1 MMLKET
7 LREVAITQK
16 SEILNSEYGI
26 SREKL
31 DDIATNTELAVIISG
46 IRRSGKST
54 LLRQLMGKQKDFH
67 YINFEDVRI
76 YGFEPSDFARLES
89 VFEEESASRFYY
101 FDEIQN
107 VPNWEMYIR
116 SLVDKKQ
123 SRVFITGSNASMLS
137 KELGTKLT
145 GRHLRYELFPFSYS
159 EYLTYKNIKP
169 GLQSFQR
176 YFEEGGFPG
185 YLQYGDPAILR
196 ELFSDI
202 IMRDIIVRYG
212 LRTEKVIK
220 DLALFLVTNVG
231 KEITYNSL
239 KKLFDVGSTSTI
251 ISMISYL
258 EDSYLFFTVPRFDYS
273 LKSQIRN
280 PKKIYAIDTGLI
292 KANTASFSRDDG
304 RLLENIVFLELKRK
318 DNDVFYY
325 NKQKECDFVVR
336 DKQKEFSAIQVC
348 ADLTE
353 ENKSRE
359 INGLLEA
366 MQYLKLTTGT
376 ILTLQQEDTF
386 QVENKT
392 ITILPVWKWLM
403 K

>member
-1 MMLKET
+1 MILKET
-7 LREVAITQK
+7 LREVARTQK
-16 SEILNSEYGI
+16 NEILKSEYGI

-31 DDIATNTELAVIISG
+31 DDIAANTELAVIISG

-89 VFEEESASRFYY
+89 VLEEESASRFYY

-116 SLVDKKQ
+116 SLVDKKK

-169 GLQSFQR
+169 GLQSFQG

>member
-1 MMLKET
+1 MILKET
-7 LREVAITQK
+7 LREVAATQK
-16 SEILNSEYGI
+16 SEILKSEYGI

-54 LLRQLMGKQKDFH
+54 LLRQLMGRQKDFH

-116 SLVDKKQ
+116 SLVDKKK

-145 GRHLRYELFPFSYS
+145 GRHLRYELFPFSYP
-159 EYLTYKNIKP
+159 EYLIYKNLKP
-169 GLQSFQR
+169 GQLSLQR

-212 LRTEKVIK
+212 LRTEKIIK
-220 DLALFLVTNVG
+220 DLALFIVTNVG

-239 KKLFDVGSTSTI
+239 KKLFDVGSTTTI

-273 LKSQIRN
+273 LKSQMRN

-292 KANTASFSRDDG
+292 KANTVSFSRDDG

-318 DNDVFYY
+318 GNDVFYY
-325 NKQKECDFVVR
+325 RKQKECDFVIR
-336 DKQKEFSAIQVC
+336 NNHKDFSVIQVC
-348 ADLTE
+348 ANLTE

-359 INGLLEA
+359 IDGLFEA
-366 MQYLKLTTGT
+366 MQYLKLSTGT
-376 ILTLQQEDTF
+376 ILTLKQEDTI
-386 QVENKT
+386 QMENKT

>member
-1 MMLKET
+1 MLKET

>member
-1 MMLKET
+1 
-7 LREVAITQK
+7 
-16 SEILNSEYGI
+16 
-26 SREKL
+26 
-31 DDIATNTELAVIISG
+31 
-46 IRRSGKST
+46 
-54 LLRQLMGKQKDFH
+54 
-67 YINFEDVRI
+67 
-76 YGFEPSDFARLES
+76 
-89 VFEEESASRFYY
+89 
-101 FDEIQN
+101 
-107 VPNWEMYIR
+107 
-116 SLVDKKQ
+116 
-123 SRVFITGSNASMLS
+123 MLS

>member
-1 MMLKET
+1 MILKET
-7 LREVAITQK
+7 LREVAQTQK
-16 SEILNSEYGI
+16 REILKSKYGV

-31 DDIATNTELAVIISG
+31 NDIATNTELAVIISG
-46 IRRSGKST
+46 IRRAGKST
-54 LLRQLMGKQKDFH
+54 LLRQLIENQKDFH

-76 YGFEPSDFARLES
+76 FGFEPSDFARLES
-89 VFEEESASRFYY
+89 VLEEENDSRFYY

-145 GRHLRYELFPFSYS
+145 GRHLRYELFPFSYA
-159 EYLTYKNIKP
+159 EYLVYKNIKP

-176 YFEEGGFPG
+176 YFEDGGFPG
-185 YLQYGDPAILR
+185 YLQYGDQAILR

-212 LRTEKVIK
+212 LRTEKFIK
-220 DLALFLVTNVG
+220 DLALYLVTNVG
-231 KEITYNSL
+231 KEITFNSL
-239 KKLFDVGSTSTI
+239 KKIFDVGSTTTI
-251 ISMISYL
+251 ISLISYL
-258 EDSYLFFTVPRFDYS
+258 EDSYLFFTVPRFDFS

-280 PKKIYAIDTGLI
+280 PKKIYGIDTGMI

-304 RLLENIVFLELKRK
+304 RLLENIVFLELKRRE
-318 DNDVFYY
+318 NEIYY
-325 NKQKECDFVVR
+325 YSKQKECDFIVR
-336 DKQKEFSAIQVC
+336 DKHKEFSVIQVC
-348 ADLTE
+348 ANLTE

-359 INGLLEA
+359 IDGLLEA
-366 MQYLKLTTGT
+366 MNYLKLTTGI
-376 ILTLQQEDTF
+376 ILTLKQEDVF
-386 QVENKT
+386 QVEDKT